1 LSGDKNVTTI
11 WRGGKMAKEE
21 GAEALPAVEECVE
34 ELRTKPAVPLPTVE
48 ECIAEIKRKP
58 LVNLWPTLA
67 VLYDVSKGKI
77 YQMAELGEVDVL
89 KTGRLKK
96 AVSASERRKLGI

>member
-1 LSGDKNVTTI
+1 MKLSSASIFPRRENDSSSRCT
-11 WRGGKMAKEE
+11 
-21 GAEALPAVEECVE
+21 
-34 ELRTKPAVPLPTVE
+34 TVE

-96 AVSASERRKLGI
+96 EVSASERRKLGI